1 MTRDIKAM
9 LDRVV
14 DEVFDDDFVI
24 VNLSSDDPARSSSVQ
39 VSGPSSE
46 SRQAVIRV
54 DPVWVE
60 GFIPELNVQTAL
72 LVDDYGVEDDD
83 EVEAD
88 RDAELMK
95 LCRVMRAYLQG
106 GGQVTMRRRMFGRG
120 STFVLKI
127 EVDGFEWRLGQNYW
141 AGPKPV

>member
-14 DEVFDDDFVI
+14 AKVFIEDFVI
-24 VNLSSDDPARSSSVQ
+24 VNLSSDDPASSSSVQ
-39 VSGPSSE
+39 VSGRSHE
-46 SRQAVIRV
+46 DRQAVIRV

-72 LVDDYGVEDDD
+72 LVDDYGEEDDD
-83 EVEAD
+83 ELEAY
-88 RDAELMK
+88 REAELMK

-106 GGQVTMRRRMFGRG
+106 DGQVTMRRRMFGRG

-127 EVDGFEWRLGQNYW
+127 EVDGFEWRLGQNHW

>member
-14 DEVFDDDFVI
+14 HEVFKEDFAI
-24 VNLSSDDPARSSSVQ
+24 VNQSSDEPARSPSVQ
-39 VSGPSSE
+39 VSSRSHE
-46 SRQAVIRV
+46 DRQAVIRV

-72 LVDDYGVEDDD
+72 LIDDGEEEDDD
-83 EVEAD
+83 ELEAY
-88 RDAELMK
+88 REAELMK

-106 GGQVTMRRRMFGRG
+106 GGHVTTRRRLFGRG
-120 STFVLKI
+120 NTFVLKI

-141 AGPKPV
+141 AGPKPI

>member
-39 VSGPSSE
+39 VSSPSYE

-60 GFIPELNVQTAL
+60 GFIPEL
-72 LVDDYGVEDDD
+72 
-83 EVEAD
+83 
-88 RDAELMK
+88 
-95 LCRVMRAYLQG
+95 
-106 GGQVTMRRRMFGRG
+106 
-120 STFVLKI
+120 
-127 EVDGFEWRLGQNYW
+127 
-141 AGPKPV
+141 